1 MIEQTFYL
9 ALFYS
14 FDFILK
20 PKVGFK
26 KLFSFIFVRLFFYL
40 KKYSIFGANQ

>member
-26 KLFSFIFVRLFFYL
+26 KLFSFIFVRLFFL
-40 KKYSIFGANQ
+40 FEKI